1 MAMTQIIE
9 ALLDFPLTPSEM
21 IDITRTATITKPNG
35 SQGTIKET
43 VGAYKAIFLPP
54 DTTNKNDGAILE
66 RLMSGTS
73 TKEVYMVYTYAPNA
87 KEGDTVYRREDG
99 KYYEVK
105 INAFFGSKVNF
116 KPISYTKLYVVLK
129 DNQRP

>member
-1 MAMTQIIE
+1 MQIIE
-9 ALLDFPLTPSEM
+9 ALLNHPTTPSEM

-66 RLMSGTS
+66 RLMSGAT
-73 TKEVYMVYTYAPNA
+73 TKEVYMIYTFAPNA

-129 DNQRP
+129 DNQRG

>member
-1 MAMTQIIE
+1 MQIIE

-66 RLMSGTS
+66 RLMSGAT

-129 DNQRP
+129 DNQRA

>member
-1 MAMTQIIE
+1 MTQIIE

-66 RLMSGTS
+66 RLMSGAT

-129 DNQRP
+129 DNQRA

>member
-1 MAMTQIIE
+1 MQIIE
-9 ALLDFPLTPSEM
+9 ALLNHPTTPSEM

-66 RLMSGTS
+66 RLMSGAT
-73 TKEVYMVYTYAPNA
+73 TKAVYMVYTYAPNA

-105 INAFFGSKVNF
+105 INAFFGSKVNY

>member
-1 MAMTQIIE
+1 MQIIE
-9 ALLDFPLTPSEM
+9 ALLNHPTTPSEM

-73 TKEVYMVYTYAPNA
+73 TKEVYMIYTFAPNV
-87 KEGDTVYRREDG
+87 KDGDTVYRREDG

-129 DNQRP
+129 DNQRV

>member
-1 MAMTQIIE
+1 MQIIE
-9 ALLDFPLTPSEM
+9 ALLDSPYTPSEM
-21 IDITRTATITKPNG
+21 IDITRTATIIKPNG
-35 SQGTIKET
+35 AEGTIKEN
-43 VGAYKAIFLPP
+43 VGSYKAIFLPP

-66 RLMSGTS
+66 RLMEGTK
-73 TKEVYMVYTYAPNA
+73 TKEVYMIYCFAPNA
-87 KEGDTVYRREDG
+87 KDGDTVYRREDG

-129 DNQRP
+129 DNQRA

>member
-1 MAMTQIIE
+1 MTQIIE

-66 RLMSGTS
+66 RLMSGAT

>member
-1 MAMTQIIE
+1 MQIIE
-9 ALLDFPLTPSEM
+9 ALLNHPTTPSEM

-66 RLMSGTS
+66 RLMSGAT

-105 INAFFGSKVNF
+105 INAFFGSKVNY

>member
-1 MAMTQIIE
+1 MQIIE
-9 ALLDFPLTPSEM
+9 ALLDLPYTPSEM

-87 KEGDTVYRREDG
+87 KEGDTVYRREDC

-129 DNQRP
+129 DNQRA

>member
-1 MAMTQIIE
+1 MQIIE
-9 ALLDFPLTPSEM
+9 ALLNHPTTPSEM
-21 IDITRTATITKPNG
+21 IDITRTATITKSNG

-129 DNQRP
+129 DNQRA

>member
-1 MAMTQIIE
+1 MQIIE
-9 ALLDFPLTPSEM
+9 ALLNHPTTPSEM
-21 IDITRTATITKPNG
+21 IDTTRTATITKPNG

-66 RLMSGTS
+66 RLMAGAT

-129 DNQRP
+129 DNQRG

>member
-1 MAMTQIIE
+1 MQIIE
-9 ALLDFPLTPSEM
+9 ALLNHPTTPSEM
-21 IDITRTATITKPNG
+21 IDVTRTATITKPNG
-35 SQGTIKET
+35 SQGTIKEI

-66 RLMSGTS
+66 RLMSGAT
-73 TKEVYMVYTYAPNA
+73 TKEVYMIYTYAPNA

-129 DNQRP
+129 DSQRG